1 LAAKKLTILLMP
13 QGARRV
19 RQIEVPRLLCI
30 ALPLLF
36 LSGALVLAG
45 VIRDYLAVK
54 QDLPRLAHL
63 QKENTRQKEQL
74 AALGQEM
81 DTIGKS
87 LSELKK
93 FDNRLRTMVNLETR
107 DDQTQFLGIGGS
119 DPAVM
124 GGGSGNEKAQRRM
137 LKAMHQSLGNI
148 KREIDLQISEKLE
161 LSKFLETQKS
171 VLACTPSIWPTR
183 GWVSSNFGYR
193 VSPFTNEREFHSGL
207 DISTRSRSPILCPA
221 DGIVAEAGS
230 DYGYGRVLHISH
242 GHGLKTM
249 YAHLDK
255 ALVKVGQ
262 RVKRGD
268 EIALVGSTG
277 RTTGPHLH
285 YEVHLNGLPVDPLR
299 YILN

>member
-1 LAAKKLTILLMP
+1 MAAKKITILLVP

-19 RQIEVPRLLCI
+19 RQIKVSKLLFVL
-30 ALPLLF
+30 LPLF
-36 LSGALVLAG
+36 SLSGALVMAG

-54 QDLPRLAHL
+54 KDLPRLAHL
-63 QKENTRQKEQL
+63 QVENTLQREQL
-74 AALGQEM
+74 AALTLEM
-81 DTIGKS
+81 ETVGKS
-87 LSELKK
+87 LAELKK

-124 GGGSGNEKAQRRM
+124 GQHPANEKAQRRM
-137 LKAMHQSLGNI
+137 VKTMHQSLGNI
-148 KREIDLQISEKLE
+148 KREIDLQTTEKLE
-161 LSKFLETQKS
+161 LSKFLETRKS
-171 VLACTPSIWPTR
+171 VLSCTPSIWPTR

-193 VSPFTNEREFHSGL
+193 VSPFTSEREFHSGL
-207 DISTRSRSPILCPA
+207 DISNRAQTSILSPA

-230 DYGYGRVLHISH
+230 DYGYGRILYISH
-242 GHGLKTM
+242 GHGFKTM

-255 ALVKVGQ
+255 VLVKVGQ

-268 EIALVGSTG
+268 EIAKVGSTG

>member
-1 LAAKKLTILLMP
+1 LAAKKITILLVP

-19 RQIEVPRLLCI
+19 RQIKVSKLLFVL
-30 ALPLLF
+30 LPLFF
-36 LSGALVLAG
+36 LSGALVMAG

-54 QDLPRLAHL
+54 KDLPRLAHL
-63 QKENTRQKEQL
+63 QVENTLQREQL
-74 AALGQEM
+74 AALTLEM
-81 DTIGKS
+81 ETVGKS
-87 LSELKK
+87 LAELKK

-124 GGGSGNEKAQRRM
+124 GQHPANEKAHRRM
-137 LKAMHQSLGNI
+137 VKTMHQSLGNI
-148 KREIDLQISEKLE
+148 KREIDLQTTEKLE
-161 LSKFLETQKS
+161 LSKFLETRKS
-171 VLACTPSIWPTR
+171 VLSCTPSIWPTR

-207 DISTRSRSPILCPA
+207 DISNRAHTRILSPA
-221 DGIVAEAGS
+221 EGIVAEAGS
-230 DYGYGRVLHISH
+230 DYGYGRILYISH
-242 GHGLKTM
+242 GHGFKTM

-255 ALVKVGQ
+255 VLVKVGQ